1 MRKIIALSLI
11 ILLIPSCTIH
21 AGYLIPE
28 KENMQSM
35 ETITHFVSSRQ
46 STEDAIVIPDNDPF
60 FGIIGTSMACWYDTP
75 NTSGLKPLLVQNDGR
90 LTNHQMVFLDQYL
103 NTEDKKILVLGKHL
117 NTTYHTTELLGTPSE
132 VAVEAARHAF
142 VESSTVMVIPYGT
155 DDAYKLSL
163 IASPLASYLNI
174 PVLIYDEN
182 ENELQEV
189 CNDLNVSNG
198 YLIGDILPDLP
209 GINIIKLE
217 NEDEI
222 QNTVLTII
230 KERFGEINYITM
242 TNPSDVIPPYVINTN
257 ETRFT
262 DHITNTKLTFLGKAI
277 DIKGEWVKNY
287 AINIPSGINR
297 IQIHANITESG
308 SSFMDKIDSIV
319 PIISLFFYDK
329 QDNVVA
335 YSSSPGYDFEKT
347 YIETLACNASG
358 NYKLKVNIYNGIKGG
373 FFIQRG
379 ISVVDTDFEI
389 SIKISE
395 LEKPHMPLI
404 PKLSMTAPYLAS
416 AHGGIIIADSNFGLT
431 SNGYAT
437 MANGS
442 GTGPWYNEKLHNF
455 TNTKVNYTI
464 EQLEETLSLLGN
476 HAMLQNYLD
485 GPAWLSVL
493 ADTNM
498 IPMYYYGPSQGGI
511 YDKGLP
517 SDNPYSL
524 DWNLSVGRTV
534 SYDVQDVSLLIS
546 RTLLYQDICGEPAEQ
561 RDWHNRFSFIF
572 GEGFGETGGFFHQ
585 IPYSLEI
592 RKYGFKPQ
600 VYGDLRNGRQIT
612 NLLETYT
619 GSNYIEY
626 LGHGDW
632 FWYTPSIYGLDM
644 YSKAIDV
651 AHAKNWIYSKPSIFL
666 TSACLMGRI
675 DGIPPNMNIGLTM
688 LHAGCNCFVGATRM
702 TGSEAGLTT
711 FENHLIVDDLSV
723 GEALRG
729 EKRVDREPPTYYVRV
744 LYGDPAFNP
753 YEPNNGF
760 SNQGRPDYN

>member
-1 MRKIIALSLI
+1 MRKIITLAII
-11 ILLIPSCTIH
+11 ILLTLSYMTHAEYCILDKEETKGTEGTISFISKKQ
-21 AGYLIPE
+21 LNEEVVIVPE
-28 KENMQSM
+28 G
-35 ETITHFVSSRQ
+35 
-46 STEDAIVIPDNDPF
+46 DPF
-60 FGIIGTSMACWYDTP
+60 FGIIGASMACWYDTP
-75 NTSGLKPLLVQNDGR
+75 NLSGLKPLLVQKDGE
-90 LTNHQMVFLDQYL
+90 LTNHQIIFLEQYL
-103 NTEDKKILVLGKHL
+103 NIKNRTILVLGEHL
-117 NTTYHTTELLGTPSE
+117 NTTYHTTEVLGSPSE

-182 ENELQEV
+182 ENELQEI
-189 CNDLNVSNG
+189 CNDLNVRNG

-329 QDNVVA
+329 QDNIVA
-335 YSSSPGYDFEKT
+335 YSSSFGYDFKKT

-373 FFIQRG
+373 YFTQRG

-404 PKLSMTAPYLAS
+404 PNLSMTASYLTS

-464 EQLEETLSLLGN
+464 EQLEETLSLLDN
-476 HAMLQNYLD
+476 QEMLQNYLN
-485 GPAWLSVL
+485 GPAWLSIL

-561 RDWHNRFSFIF
+561 RDWHNKFSFIF
-572 GEGFGETGGFFHQ
+572 GEGFGETGGIFHQ
-585 IPYSLEI
+585 IPYSFEI
-592 RKYGFKPQ
+592 RKYGFQPQ
-600 VYGDLRNGRQIT
+600 VYGDLRNGRQMT

-651 AHAKNWIYSKPSIFL
+651 AHAKNWVYSKPSIFL

>member
-1 MRKIIALSLI
+1 MRKIITLSLI

-21 AGYLIPE
+21 AGYLTPE
-28 KENMQSM
+28 KENIQSM

-75 NTSGLKPLLVQNDGR
+75 NTSGLKPLLVQNDGK

-117 NTTYHTTELLGTPSE
+117 NTTHHTTELLGSPSE

-142 VESSTVMVIPYGT
+142 LESSTVMVIPYGT
-155 DDAYKLSL
+155 DDVYKLSL
-163 IASPLASYLNI
+163 MASPLASYLNI

-209 GINIIKLE
+209 DINIIKLE

-222 QNTVLTII
+222 QNVVLATINE
-230 KERFGEINYITM
+230 KFGEINYITM
-242 TNPSDVIPPYVINTN
+242 TNPSDVIPPYVLSTN
-257 ETRFT
+257 ETGFT
-262 DHITNTKLTFLGKAI
+262 DHITNTKLTFLGKPI
-277 DIKGEWVKNY
+277 DLKGEGTKNY
-287 AINIPSGINR
+287 AINIPNGINR

-319 PIISLFFYDK
+319 PIISLHFYDK
-329 QDNVVA
+329 QDNIVA
-335 YSSSPGYDFEKT
+335 YSSSLGYDFEKT

-373 FFIQRG
+373 YFTQRG
-379 ISVVDTDFEI
+379 ISVVDTNFEI

-404 PKLSMTAPYLAS
+404 PKLSMTAPYLTS

-455 TNTKVNYTI
+455 TNTKVNYTV

-476 HAMLQNYLD
+476 QEMLQNYLN
-485 GPAWLSVL
+485 GPAWLAIL
-493 ADTNM
+493 ADTTM

-524 DWNLSVGRTV
+524 DWNLSVGRIV

-546 RTLLYQDICGEPAEQ
+546 RTLLYQDICGESAKQ

-572 GEGFGETGGFFHQ
+572 GEGFGETGGIFHQ
-585 IPYSLEI
+585 IPYSFEI
-592 RKYGFKPQ
+592 RKYGFQPQ

-619 GSNYIEY
+619 DSNYIEY

-632 FWYTPSIYGLDM
+632 FWYTPSLYGLDM

-651 AHAKNWIYSKPSIFL
+651 AHAKNWVYSKPSIFL
-666 TSACLMGRI
+666 TSSCLMGRI

>member
-1 MRKIIALSLI
+1 MRKIIILAIIVLLALQYGAHAEYCILDKEDTKRTEGI
-11 ILLIPSCTIH
+11 ILPLSKKQ
-21 AGYLIPE
+21 LNE
-28 KENMQSM
+28 E
-35 ETITHFVSSRQ
+35 VV
-46 STEDAIVIPDNDPF
+46 IVPDNNPF
-60 FGIIGTSMACWYDTP
+60 FGIIGTNMACWYDTP
-75 NTSGLKPLLVQNDGR
+75 NISELKPLLFQNDGE
-90 LTNHQMVFLDQYL
+90 LTNHHKNFLEQYL
-103 NTEDKKILVLGKHL
+103 IVKNRTIIVLGEHL
-117 NTTYHTTELLGTPSE
+117 NTTYQITELLGTPPE
-132 VAVEAARHAF
+132 VAIEAARYAF
-142 VESSTVMVIPYGT
+142 VESSTVMIIPYST
-155 DDAYKLSL
+155 DNAYELSL

-174 PVLIYDEN
+174 PILIYDEN
-182 ENELQEV
+182 EDELQEV
-189 CNDLNVSNG
+189 CNDLNVHNG
-198 YLIGDILPDLP
+198 YIIGNILPNLT

-222 QNTVLTII
+222 QNVILTII
-230 KERFGEINYITM
+230 KERFGEISYITM

-262 DHITNTKLTFLGKAI
+262 DHITNTKLTFLGKSI
-277 DIKGEWVKNY
+277 DVNGKDIKTYEV
-287 AINIPSGINR
+287 NIPSSINR
-297 IQIHANITESG
+297 IQIYANITESNG
-308 SSFMDKIDSIV
+308 SFMDQIDTIV
-319 PIISLFFYDK
+319 PIISLHFYDN
-329 QDNVVA
+329 QDNIVA
-335 YSSSPGYDFEKT
+335 YSSSLGYDFKKT
-347 YIETLACNASG
+347 YIETLACNAPG

-373 FFIQRG
+373 FFTQRG
-379 ISVVDTDFEI
+379 ISVVNTNFEI

-404 PKLSMTAPYLAS
+404 PKLSMTSPYLAS
-416 AHGGIIIADSNFGLT
+416 AHGGIIIADPKFGLT
-431 SNGYAT
+431 SNGFST
-437 MANGS
+437 VANGS

-464 EQLEETLSLLGN
+464 EQLERTLSKLGKQE
-476 HAMLQNYLD
+476 MLQKYLS
-485 GPAWLSVL
+485 GPAWLAIL

-524 DWNLSVGRTV
+524 DWNISVGRIV
-534 SYDVQDVSLLIS
+534 SYDIQDVSLLIS
-546 RTLLYQDICGEPAEQ
+546 RTLFYQDVCSEPYKKG
-561 RDWHNRFSFIF
+561 DWHNKFSFIF
-572 GEGFGETGGFFHQ
+572 GEGYGETGGIFHQ
-585 IPYSLEI
+585 IPYSFEI
-592 RKYGFKPQ
+592 RKYGFQ
-600 VYGDLRNGRQIT
+600 STVYGDLRNSRQIT

-619 GSNYIEY
+619 DSNYIEY

-632 FWYTPSIYGLDM
+632 FWYTPSLYGLDM

-651 AHAKNWIYSKPSIFL
+651 AHAKNWVYSKPSIFL

-702 TGSEAGLTT
+702 TGQEAGLTI

-723 GEALRG
+723 GEALRE
-729 EKRVDREPPTYYVRV
+729 EKRVDRELPTYYVRV

-760 SNQGRPDYN
+760 SKQGRPELK

>member
-1 MRKIIALSLI
+1 MSKIIILSIIVLLALQYGAHAECCILDNEDTKITDRI
-11 ILLIPSCTIH
+11 ILPISKKQLN
-21 AGYLIPE
+21 E
-28 KENMQSM
+28 E
-35 ETITHFVSSRQ
+35 VV
-46 STEDAIVIPDNDPF
+46 IVPDDNPF
-60 FGIIGTSMACWYDTP
+60 FGIIGSSMACWYDTP
-75 NTSGLKPLLVQNDGR
+75 NLSELKPLFFQKDGE
-90 LTNHQMVFLDQYL
+90 LTNHQKKFLKQYL
-103 NTEDKKILVLGKHL
+103 NVKNRTILVLGEHL
-117 NTTYHTTELLGTPSE
+117 NTTYHITELLGTPSE
-132 VAVEAARHAF
+132 VAIEAARYAF
-142 VESSTVMVIPYGT
+142 IESSAVMIIPYRT

-174 PVLIYDEN
+174 PILIYDEN
-182 ENELQEV
+182 ENEIQEV
-189 CNDLNVSNG
+189 CNDLNVHNG
-198 YLIGDILPDLP
+198 YLIGNILPNIT

-222 QNTVLTII
+222 QNAILTII

-242 TNPSDVIPPYVINTN
+242 TNPSDVIPPYVISTN
-257 ETRFT
+257 ETTFT

-277 DIKGEWVKNY
+277 DIKGEGAKNY

-297 IQIHANITESG
+297 IQIYANITESN
-308 SSFMDKIDSIV
+308 SSFLDQIDSIV
-319 PIISLFFYDK
+319 PIISLHFYDK
-329 QDNVVA
+329 QENIVA
-335 YSSSPGYDFEKT
+335 YSSSLGYDFKKT
-347 YIETLACNASG
+347 YIETLACNAPG

-379 ISVVDTDFEI
+379 ISVVNTNFEI

-395 LEKPHMPLI
+395 LEKSHMPLI
-404 PKLSMTAPYLAS
+404 PKISMTAPYLAS
-416 AHGGIIIADSNFGLT
+416 AHGGIIIAESKFELT

-442 GTGPWYNEKLHNF
+442 GTGPCYNKKLHNF

-464 EQLEETLSLLGN
+464 EQLEATLYMLGN
-476 HAMLQNYLD
+476 QEMLQKYLN
-485 GPAWLSVL
+485 GPAWLAIL

-498 IPMYYYGPSQGGI
+498 IPMYYYGPSQEGI
-511 YDKGLP
+511 YEKGLP

-524 DWNLSVGRTV
+524 DWNISVGRIV
-534 SYDVQDVSLLIS
+534 SYDIQDVSLLIS
-546 RTLLYQDICGEPAEQ
+546 RTLFYQDICSEPYKK
-561 RDWHNRFSFIF
+561 RDWHNKFSFIF
-572 GEGFGETGGFFHQ
+572 GEGYGETGGIFHQ

-592 RKYGFKPQ
+592 RKYGFQPK

-632 FWYTPSIYGLDM
+632 FWYTPSLYGLDM

-651 AHAKNWIYSKPSIFL
+651 AHAKNWVYSKPSVFL

-702 TGSEAGLTT
+702 TGKESGLTIL
-711 FENHLIVDDLSV
+711 ENHLIVDDLSV
-723 GEALRG
+723 GEALRE
-729 EKRVDREPPTYYVRV
+729 EKRVDRELPTYYVRV

-753 YEPNNGF
+753 FEPNNGF
-760 SNQGRPDYN
+760 SNQGRPD